1 MRVSLQLFGLACL
14 TLQGT
19 HADVKTVWK
28 DITSNKDIQLEQGG
42 ASSLIKPLDD
52 ALPNVSVDQVVA
64 DANHEMTI
72 KSGKYK
78 WPATKDDN
86 EFDSESWYPQ
96 GISSSVDAG
105 DAKYNKNHLFLVS
118 WYAKKDKEKGVRIT
132 FVNTNVS
139 PPKYRQVLL
148 VEPTGTSSKPSFKT
162 VGVHAGGIAWYGT
175 LLYVADTDQG
185 VRLFDIDH
193 IYKVKDGDGAG
204 RQSNGDYHAYGY
216 KYVLPQVRRYKT
228 HGDPKD
234 HDYTYSCLA
243 LDRTSNPPSIVFG
256 EYYHAADGDASRV
269 ARFDLDPSTHLLKV
283 NKDNVATA
291 AKVLLHGEHRV
302 QGAITVNGRYFLSQ
316 SNGDDDSDIIGFS
329 PGDKSSKQYR
339 VLPPGSEDL
348 TYDKA
353 AATLWTLTEHPGE
366 RYIIG
371 TPISEIST

>member
-1 MRVSLQLFGLACL
+1 MRIPLHVLGLACL
-14 TLQGT
+14 ALQGT
-19 HADVKTVWK
+19 HAEVLQKWK
-28 DITSNKDIQLEQGG
+28 DITSDKDIQLEQSG
-42 ASSLIKPLDD
+42 ASSLIKSLDD

-64 DANHEMTI
+64 DANHEMTV
-72 KSGKYK
+72 KGGKYK

-86 EFDSESWYPQ
+86 EFDSESWFPQ

-132 FVNTNVS
+132 FVNTSVS

-148 VEPTGTSSKPSFKT
+148 VEPTGTTAKPSFKT
-162 VGVHAGGIAWYGT
+162 VGLHAGGIAWYGNI
-175 LLYVADTDQG
+175 LYVADTNQG
-185 VRLFDIDH
+185 VRLFDLDH
-193 IYKVKDGDGAG
+193 IYRVKDGDGAG
-204 RQSNGDYHAYGY
+204 RQSDGSYHAYGY

-243 LDRTSNPPSIVFG
+243 LDRTSNPASIVFG
-256 EYYHAADGDASRV
+256 EYYHADKGDHSRV
-269 ARFDLDPSTHLLKV
+269 ARFDLDSTTKLLKV

-291 AKVLLHGEHRV
+291 SKVFLHGEHRV

-316 SNGDDDSDIIGFS
+316 SNGDEDSDIIGFT

-339 VLPPGSEDL
+339 ILPPGSEDL

-353 AATLWTLTEHPGE
+353 ADTLWTLTEHPGE
-366 RYIIG
+366 RYIVG
-371 TPISEIST
+371 TPISEIS

>member
-14 TLQGT
+14 ALQGT

-28 DITSNKDIQLEQGG
+28 DITSDKDIQLEQGG

-132 FVNTNVS
+132 FVNTNAS

-162 VGVHAGGIAWYGT
+162 VGVHAGGIAWYSN
-175 LLYVADTDQG
+175 LLYVADTDHG

-269 ARFDLDPSTHLLKV
+269 ARFDLEPSTHLLKV
-283 NKDNVATA
+283 DKDKVATA

-302 QGAITVNGRYFLSQ
+302 QGAITVNGRYYLSQ

-371 TPISEIST
+371 TPIGEISS

>member
-1 MRVSLQLFGLACL
+1 MLHLARQLRLRSSRWNPEDSEDHRPTNSTTFLLIFVRIPRDGQQRTILNQAFLSLRLDYATAVLAESSTIMRVVLQLFGLACL
-14 TLQGT
+14 ALQGT

-28 DITSNKDIQLEQGG
+28 DITSDKDIQLEQGG

-132 FVNTNVS
+132 FVDTNVS

-162 VGVHAGGIAWYGT
+162 VGVHAGGIAWYGN
-175 LLYVADTDQG
+175 LLYVADTDHG

-216 KYVLPQVRRYKT
+216 K
-228 HGDPKD
+228 
-234 HDYTYSCLA
+234 
-243 LDRTSNPPSIVFG
+243 
-256 EYYHAADGDASRV
+256 
-269 ARFDLDPSTHLLKV
+269 
-283 NKDNVATA
+283 
-291 AKVLLHGEHRV
+291 
-302 QGAITVNGRYFLSQ
+302 
-316 SNGDDDSDIIGFS
+316 
-329 PGDKSSKQYR
+329 
-339 VLPPGSEDL
+339 
-348 TYDKA
+348 
-353 AATLWTLTEHPGE
+353 
-366 RYIIG
+366 
-371 TPISEIST
+371 